1 MMVFIQHS
9 IRFILVVL
17 MQIFVLNN
25 IRFLD
30 FINPY
35 IYITFILLL
44 PYRFPRWIGL
54 LLAFALG
61 LIIDSF
67 SNTPGIHTFAT
78 VLIAFLRNPV
88 IDLFYSV
95 EEGANPEPSFRTLGT
110 SAFVK
115 YVLSLII
122 IHHLAFYL
130 LEIFTF
136 ANIAQTIWRTLLN
149 SAVSAIIIFAVLSL
163 KKK

>member
-1 MMVFIQHS
+1 MRIFMQHS

-17 MQIFVLNN
+17 IQVFVFNN

-44 PYRFPRWIGL
+44 PYRFPRWMGL

-61 LIIDSF
+61 LIIDAF
-67 SNTPGIHTFAT
+67 TNTPGIHSFAT

-88 IDLFYSV
+88 INLYYSV
-95 EEGANPEPSFRTLGT
+95 EEGANPEPSFLSFGA
-110 SAFVK
+110 SAFIK
-115 YVLSLII
+115 YVVSLII

-149 SAVSAIIIFAVLSL
+149 SAVSSIIILSVLSL